1 MTTPVSAAAVPGGAS
16 APARPARRAGWRP
29 AVPVLVVLA
38 VAAAARLAL
47 ILATPDLPLRDDPAD
62 YHRLAASV
70 ARGEGF
76 GDTVLAAGGGPTAF
90 RPPLYPF
97 LLGVVYR
104 VGGVDVGTARLVQAG
119 LGVAAVGLLGAL
131 AARLA
136 GRRVALVTMALAAVY
151 PPLLLAG
158 GSLLSESV
166 SLPLELGALLAAL
179 AHRRSR
185 RGWWWPVLAGA
196 LVGLGVLARPNHA
209 VLLVPVALLV
219 AGPRPRR
226 WAPAA
231 AAVVAAVAVVA
242 PWTVRNAVVFGRF
255 VPVSD
260 LDGYVAAGVYN
271 PVSAG
276 FTAHPAAFVPPV
288 AVPDYAPL
296 FADPALDEVAVGEE
310 LRRRAVEYARDHPGY
325 VLKVAA
331 FNTMRLFDLGGWSF
345 TRIAARSLGYGP
357 RLADVEVV
365 SFLVVAGLAVV
376 GLADRRAR
384 RVPGALWWTPVLF
397 VVTTVPLLGTFRY
410 RLPIE
415 PFVLLA
421 AALGATGLFSR
432 LSRSGSKSAAK
443 TSANLLP
450 KGAEG
455 AEGKGT
461 EKVVSGASA
470 NPHHGGSA

>member
-1 MTTPVSAAAVPGGAS
+1 MTTPAAAPPATGP
-16 APARPARRAGWRP
+16 APAPPGHRERRPVVG
-29 AVPVLVVLA
+29 VLVVLA

-70 ARGEGF
+70 ARGHGF

-104 VGGVDVGTARLVQAG
+104 LGGVDVGTARLVQAG
-119 LGVAAVGLLGAL
+119 LGVAAVGLLGLL

-136 GRRVALVTMALAAVY
+136 GRKVALVTMALAAVY

-179 AHRRSR
+179 AHRRSGG
-185 RGWWWPVLAGA
+185 GWRWPLLAGV
-196 LVGLGVLARPNHA
+196 LVGLAVLARPNHA

-226 WAPAA
+226 RAPVAV
-231 AAVVAAVAVVA
+231 AVVGAVAVVA
-242 PWTVRNAVVFGRF
+242 PWAVRNAVVFGRF

-271 PVSAG
+271 PVSAALG
-276 FTAHPAAFVPPV
+276 AHPAAFVPPV

-296 FADPALDEVAVGEE
+296 FADPSLDEVALGDA
-310 LRRRAVEYARDHPGY
+310 LRRRAVEFARDHPAY
-325 VLKVAA
+325 VPKVVA
-331 FNTMRLFDLGGWSF
+331 FNTLRLFDLGGWSF

-357 RLADVEVV
+357 RLADIEVV
-365 SFLVVAGLAVV
+365 SFLVVAVLALAGLT
-376 GLADRRAR
+376 DRRAR
-384 RVPGALWWTPVLF
+384 QVPAALWWTPVLF
-397 VVTTVPLLGTFRY
+397 VATTVPLLGTFRY

-421 AALGATGLFSR
+421 AAFAVTRLAARLTSGAGGTD
-432 LSRSGSKSAAK
+432 
-443 TSANLLP
+443 
-450 KGAEG
+450 GAEAG
-455 AEGKGT
+455 AARTAHAGAGAGEG
-461 EKVVSGASA
+461 VPGAPA
-470 NPHHGGSA
+470 NPHAGGST